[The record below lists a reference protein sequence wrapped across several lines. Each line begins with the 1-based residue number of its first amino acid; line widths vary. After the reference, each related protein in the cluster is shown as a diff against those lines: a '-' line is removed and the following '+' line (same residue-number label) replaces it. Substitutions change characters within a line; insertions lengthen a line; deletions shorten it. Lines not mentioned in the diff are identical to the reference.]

1 MGYLREPLPTAIVFS
16 TLITPLNDSH
26 VCHVPDSFLEHVVV
40 CVARWELKGNAYDRY
55 RHAQITPL
63 QCFQVVGGNQVWLHH
78 GFPGYLLQL

>member
-40 CVARWELKGNAYDRY
+40 CVARWELKGNAYECVRPVQACSN
-55 RHAQITPL
+55 HAVAVLPSSRR
-63 QCFQVVGGNQVWLHH
+63 
-78 GFPGYLLQL
+78 